1 MKLWDKGCG
10 LNKDIE
16 SFTVGDD
23 YLLDR
28 RLVKHDCA
36 ASLAHARALRKAR
49 LLTAKEL
56 ADLTAGLRKIAELDA
71 RGKFVIKRE
80 DEDCHTAIENFL
92 TARYGEAGKKVHTGR
107 SRNDQ
112 VLTALRLYEREALTE
127 IKVRLAALAG
137 AAQALAKKQGRIGLP
152 GYTHMRR
159 AMPTTV
165 GTWIGCFSAAAAD
178 DARFA
183 DFLLGLTDQSP
194 LGSAAGFGVPV
205 LDIDKAYSAGLMG
218 FSRAVENP
226 IYAQFTR
233 SKFEPAIM
241 HFCSQVMLTLNKLA
255 SDLVMFSM
263 PEFSFVELPEA
274 FCTGSSIMPQKKNP
288 DVLELVRGKYHAV
301 LGEEFKALSLAG
313 NLISGYNRDAQ
324 LAKGP
329 LFACLDTALASLN
342 IMATVT
348 GGLRFNKERCML
360 APELFAT
367 EEAYKLVRQGVPFRD
382 AYRQV
387 AAKFRGGAESG
398 GAG

>member
-1 MKLWDKGCG
+1 MKLWDKGGG

-23 YLLDR
+23 YVLDR
-28 RLVKHDCA
+28 RLVKHDCM
-36 ASLAHARALRKAR
+36 ASIAHAKALRKAG

-56 ADLTAGLRKIAELDA
+56 ANITAGLKAIAALDA
-71 RGKFVIKRE
+71 KGKFKIKRE
-80 DEDCHTAIENFL
+80 DEDCHTAIEGWL
-92 TARYGEAGKKVHTGR
+92 TAHYGEAGKKVHTGR

-127 IKVRLAALAG
+127 IKTRLAAFAG
-137 AAQALAKKQGRIGLP
+137 AAGALAKKQGRLPMP
-152 GYTHMRR
+152 GYTHTRR

-165 GTWIGCFSAAAAD
+165 GTWIGCFAAAAAD
-178 DARFA
+178 DSRLA
-183 DFLLGLTDQSP
+183 DALIKIMDQSP

-205 LDIDKAYSAGLMG
+205 LNIDKNYSAKLMG
-218 FSRAVENP
+218 FDRAIENP

-233 SKFEPAIM
+233 SKFEPAVM
-241 HFCSQVMLTLNKLA
+241 HLCSQIMLTLNKLA
-255 SDLVMFSM
+255 TDLVLFST
-263 PEFSFVELPEA
+263 PEFGFVDLPEA

-288 DVLELVRGKYHAV
+288 DVLELVRGKYHVV

-329 LFACLDTALASLN
+329 LFSCLDTALASLN

-348 GGLRFNKERCML
+348 AGLKFNKERCVL

-367 EEAYKLVRQGVPFRD
+367 EEAYKLVKGGLPFRD
-382 AYRQV
+382 AYRKV
-387 AAKFRGGAESG
+387 GEKYRGA
-398 GAG
+398 

>member
-1 MKLWDKGCG
+1 MKLWAKGYD

-36 ASLAHARALRKAR
+36 ASLAHAGALRRAG
-49 LLTAKEL
+49 LLTAGEL
-56 ADLTAGLRKIAELDA
+56 KNITSGLRAITALDA
-71 RGKFVIKRE
+71 RGKFVVRRE
-80 DEDCHTAIENFL
+80 DEDCHTAIENWL

-127 IKVRLAALAG
+127 LRERLAAFGGAAG
-137 AAQALAKKQGRIGLP
+137 ALARRQGRIGLP

-165 GTWIGCFSAAAAD
+165 GTWAGCFSAAARD
-178 DARFA
+178 DARLA
-183 DFLLGLTDQSP
+183 GFLLELIDQSP

-205 LDIDKAYSAGLMG
+205 LKIDKAYSARLMD
-218 FSRAVENP
+218 FSKAIENP

-241 HFCSQVMLTLNKLA
+241 HLCSQVMLTLNKMA
-255 SDLVMFSM
+255 SDLVLFSM
-263 PEFSFVELPEA
+263 PEFGFVTLPDA

-288 DVLELVRGKYHAV
+288 DVLELVRGKYHVV

-329 LFACLDTALASLN
+329 LFACLDAALASLA

-348 GGLRFNKERCML
+348 AGLRFNKERCVL

-387 AAKFRGGAESG
+387 AEKFRGV
-398 GAG
+398 